1 MQDISPSVRDAAI
14 KLAGNYLASHPEGT
28 PKYLDAISERILV
41 SKFHVSHS
49 VKESPN
55 NFHQDTSISV
65 RKRVMRIL
73 KNVYVNTNDTA
84 VWVDVGTKL
93 VERVTDD
100 ITAVR
105 ETSVKT
111 SVETIF
117 NPWSSSNTRQRN
129 NGHAEFGYLPPDVKQ
144 EVQQRCSVLLRIF
157 ANLEKLGCGSCFEN
171 VLVLVS

>member
-1 MQDISPSVRDAAI
+1 
-14 KLAGNYLASHPEGT
+14 
-28 PKYLDAISERILV
+28 
-41 SKFHVSHS
+41 
-49 VKESPN
+49 
-55 NFHQDTSISV
+55 
-65 RKRVMRIL
+65 MRIL

-84 VWVDVGTKL
+84 VWVDIGTKL

-117 NPWSSSNTRQRN
+117 SPWSSSYTRQRN
-129 NGHAEFGYLPPDVKQ
+129 NGHAEFDYLPPDVKQ

-157 ANLEKLGCGSCFEN
+157 ANLEKLGCGPCFEN
-171 VLVLVS
+171 VLVLVSKNQDHFTASHN